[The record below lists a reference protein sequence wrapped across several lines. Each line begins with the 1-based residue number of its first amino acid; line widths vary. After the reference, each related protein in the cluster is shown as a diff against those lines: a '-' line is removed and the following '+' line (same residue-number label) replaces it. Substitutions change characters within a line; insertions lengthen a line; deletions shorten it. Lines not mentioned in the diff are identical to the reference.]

1 MINLRNKIKKSIK
14 QNLDAA
20 ALESETWKDKNNK
33 IKKNLDAAA
42 LASIC
47 MYGVSHLERLKFP
60 FHDKSGNV

>member
-1 MINLRNKIKKSIK
+1 MQPPWKVKLEKIKMIK
-14 QNLDAA
+14 LN
-20 ALESETWKDKNNK
+20 
-33 IKKNLDAAA
+33 KNLEAAA